1 VIQRIAKAACMLAAA
16 WLGSAAPAY
25 AQALS
30 IKEKLVLGSFNM
42 CWEGEEQGNLAT
54 RLKENGFRLAPNSET
69 LYMRQEQNT
78 TILFTAF
85 YGKDPEGGP
94 ETMCRITALKPQIV
108 SPWTPKSPIFD
119 DFSGLLER
127 IVDGA
132 ATMGSGYR
140 TTAMR
145 EIEPGSRDLRRTKLY
160 LDERVRGRLIHIE
173 EASTYYEFVYINSLR
188 SRIASPTTLSEIIRP
203 DARAAMQL
211 MVDDSWEVAFCR
223 LNPQNC
229 LTEEQ
234 RRQQAEMAARASQR
248 REPIPIPF
256 SGIGAIRSG
265 DNRSNEQR
273 QRDRA
278 FWDNFHRCG
287 SGRC

>member
-1 VIQRIAKAACMLAAA
+1 MSRRMPRAALVLASA
-16 WLGSAAPAY
+16 WLASAAPVN
-25 AQALS
+25 AQALT

-42 CWEGEEQGNLAT
+42 CWEGEEQGNLAV
-54 RLKENGFRLAPNSET
+54 RLRENGFSPAPNSET

-78 TILFTAF
+78 TILFTAY
-85 YGKDPEGGP
+85 YGKDPAGGP

-108 SPWTPKSPIFD
+108 SPLTPNNRIFE

-132 ATMGSGYR
+132 AMMASGYR
-140 TTAMR
+140 LTAMR
-145 EIEPGSRDLRRTKLY
+145 EAEPGNSELRRTKLY
-160 LDERVRGRLIHIE
+160 LDERVRGRLIHID
-173 EASTYYEFVYINSLR
+173 EAPTYYEFVYINSLR
-188 SRIASPTTLSEIIRP
+188 SRIANPATLSEIIRP

-211 MVDDSWEVAFCR
+211 MVDDSWEAAFCS

-234 RRQQAEMAARASQR
+234 RRQQAEMAERASRQ

-273 QRDRA
+273 LRDRA
-278 FWDNFHRCG
+278 YWENYHRCG

>member
-1 VIQRIAKAACMLAAA
+1 MIGFVARTAFVLAAA
-16 WLGSAAPAY
+16 WLASAAPAH

-30 IKEKLVLGSFNM
+30 LKEKLVLGSFNM
-42 CWEGEEQGNLAT
+42 CWEGEEQGNLAA
-54 RLKENGFRLAPNSET
+54 RLRENGFRLAPNSET
-69 LYMRQEQNT
+69 LFMRQEQNT
-78 TILFTAF
+78 TILFTAY

-108 SPWTPKSPIFD
+108 SPWTPKDPIFP

-127 IVDGA
+127 IVGGA
-132 ATMGSGYR
+132 ATMGGGYR
-140 TTAMR
+140 VTSMR
-145 EIEPGSRDLRRTKLY
+145 EMAPENRELRRTKLH

-173 EASTYYEFVYINSLR
+173 EAPTYYEFVYINSLR
-188 SRIASPTTLSEIIRP
+188 SRIASGATLSEIIRP

-211 MVDDSWEVAFCR
+211 MVDDSWEAAFCR

-234 RRQQAEMAARASQR
+234 QRQQAEMAARAARQ
-248 REPIPIPF
+248 REPIAIPF

-273 QRDRA
+273 LRDRA
-278 FWDNFHRCG
+278 YWQNYHRCG